1 MMDISFRNEQDDK
14 SPSWLNMDEVRAATH
29 FGDLK
34 TITDNESQNVRQAQR
49 FLPTLHL
56 NIDEPKKIELTEPIK
71 PSDHASSAKAFGDS
85 LRALI
90 GDQKEKTLPNG
101 VRLEKQ
107 ADGSIAISIA
117 GGGKYLF
124 NPNDNTVTQQRFSKE
139 QKIEPLEMKSDG
151 KGGIV
156 IKDSAYETT
165 SISKD
170 GSVVTKTE
178 QEDGSMHTRELPSHG
193 KWRKDSAF
201 LEKDNL
207 DIVQTQYKDTEKP
220 IELSDGSKITF
231 GKGSIKVERDGNT
244 YTLDANSPFTVT
256 DKFGKKSSYLP
267 KDGENVEGKPSS
279 SRSDWYVKLPD
290 GTIVNFASKEGVPPS
305 VQLPAKDGVS
315 YKIIANTTKN
325 PPSVME
331 MRPRKK

>member
-1 MMDISFRNEQDDK
+1 
-14 SPSWLNMDEVRAATH
+14 
-29 FGDLK
+29 
-34 TITDNESQNVRQAQR
+34 
-49 FLPTLHL
+49 
-56 NIDEPKKIELTEPIK
+56 
-71 PSDHASSAKAFGDS
+71 
-85 LRALI
+85 
-90 GDQKEKTLPNG
+90 
-101 VRLEKQ
+101 
-107 ADGSIAISIA
+107 
-117 GGGKYLF
+117 
-124 NPNDNTVTQQRFSKE
+124 
-139 QKIEPLEMKSDG
+139 
-151 KGGIV
+151 
-156 IKDSAYETT
+156 
-165 SISKD
+165 
-170 GSVVTKTE
+170 
-178 QEDGSMHTRELPSHG
+178 
-193 KWRKDSAF
+193 
-201 LEKDNL
+201 
-207 DIVQTQYKDTEKP
+207 VQTQYKDTEKP